1 MLWLSSFTNVLVSIV
16 LTLFT
21 LWIGKHMKSASTA
34 VDLESVTMADYT
46 VEIKPAK
53 EETWEDFRVG
63 GKLTRETQKLAL
75 QKCVK
80 ETLEG
85 AIPGSAIAQI
95 GTSSNSSSIVFSHQ
109 RN

>member
-1 MLWLSSFTNVLVSIV
+1 
-16 LTLFT
+16 
-21 LWIGKHMKSASTA
+21 MKSASTA

-53 EETWEDFRVG
+53 DESWEDFRVG
-63 GKLTRETQKLAL
+63 GKLTREIQKLAL

-80 ETLEG
+80 ETLES

-95 GTSSNSSSIVFSHQ
+95 GTCSNITSIVFTPKKLSGFINWSPLGLQ
-109 RN
+109 